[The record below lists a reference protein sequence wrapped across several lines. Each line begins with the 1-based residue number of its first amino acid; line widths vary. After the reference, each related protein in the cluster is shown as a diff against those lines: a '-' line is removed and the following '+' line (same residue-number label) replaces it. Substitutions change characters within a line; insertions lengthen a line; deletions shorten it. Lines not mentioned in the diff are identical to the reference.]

1 MNINELLSNMEH
13 YAKENNVPIMLNDGI
28 NYLTNY
34 IKENNIKKVLEIGT
48 AIGYSTI
55 KIRNTGAYI
64 TSIERDEE
72 RYNIALENVKLSKL
86 DNINLILGDA
96 LDVTINDKYDL
107 IFVDA
112 AKGKNLEFI
121 NKYKDNLNEGGIF
134 IIDNVDFHGLVGK
147 SNEIK
152 SRNLRALVRKIERF
166 LNYLDNQN
174 EYEVS
179 KINVGDGLIVLRRC
193 KDE

>member
-1 MNINELLSNMEH
+1 MNINELISNMEH

-48 AIGYSTI
+48 AIGCSTI

-112 AKGKNLEFI
+112 AKGKNL
-121 NKYKDNLNEGGIF
+121 
-134 IIDNVDFHGLVGK
+134 
-147 SNEIK
+147 
-152 SRNLRALVRKIERF
+152 
-166 LNYLDNQN
+166 
-174 EYEVS
+174 
-179 KINVGDGLIVLRRC
+179 
-193 KDE
+193 

>member
-1 MNINELLSNMEH
+1 M
-13 YAKENNVPIMLNDGI
+13 
-28 NYLTNY
+28 
-34 IKENNIKKVLEIGT
+34 
-48 AIGYSTI
+48 
-55 KIRNTGAYI
+55 
-64 TSIERDEE
+64 
-72 RYNIALENVKLSKL
+72 
-86 DNINLILGDA
+86 
-96 LDVTINDKYDL
+96 
-107 IFVDA
+107 DA